1 MQKPISLRPK
11 QGGQASGRLS
21 FVLIAII
28 KKIISLIN
36 KSKKRPRKA
45 YNNIILCFATS
56 LL

>member
-1 MQKPISLRPK
+1 MQKPNSFRSK

-21 FVLIAII
+21 FVLIVII
-28 KKIISLIN
+28 QKMISLIN

-45 YNNIILCFATS
+45 YNNIILCFATR

>member
-1 MQKPISLRPK
+1 MQKPNSLRSK

-21 FVLIAII
+21 FVLIVII
-28 KKIISLIN
+28 QKMISLIN

>member
-1 MQKPISLRPK
+1 MQKPNSFRSK

>member
-1 MQKPISLRPK
+1 MQKPNSLRSK
-11 QGGQASGRLS
+11 QGQANGRLS

-28 KKIISLIN
+28 QKMISLIN
-36 KSKKRPRKA
+36 KSNKHPRKA